1 VRLFGEKEACTVM
14 RYNNVPQWDKNGGKR
29 LSFGN
34 FMGLNVSR
42 LKNCKMLVLLENA
55 VLGCFWQKEVDYIY
69 GGSNQSMPCNWWYP

>member
-55 VLGCFWQKEVDYIY
+55 VLGCF
-69 GGSNQSMPCNWWYP
+69 